1 MERIPPQRQTPY
13 STPSSSSAGTVLPSL
28 PRSPTSTSTMENGRI
43 YSLDVIQQPIR
54 ARMCGF
60 GDKDRRP
67 ITPPPCIRL
76 IVKDAVTNKEIDINE
91 IDTSYYVLT
100 VDLWSAEGN
109 REVNLVRHSATSPS
123 ISAATSSS
131 YPPPPPTPP
140 SFPYGPPMTQVHVG
154 LTSNYGQNPQPTN
167 AHVQYGYQPQSDPYQ
182 QHTPQYS
189 QHPQNP
195 YQQHGVPPPPQHQ
208 TQSYYTTNAGTPLS
222 AVTPAHYYQQ
232 PSMQSQGPLLSPQQ
246 MMPPS
251 SDPRSAP
258 AGMFTRN
265 LIGSLCVSAFK
276 LTDPDGQMGVWFI
289 LQDLSVRTE
298 GSFRL
303 KMNFV
308 NVGSP
313 TTPQTLNNGSA
324 PVLASTFSNV
334 FQVFSA
340 KKFPGVIESTAL
352 SKCFATQGIKIPIRK
367 DGPRVGGARGGDDD
381 DE

>member
-1 MERIPPQRQTPY
+1 MP
-13 STPSSSSAGTVLPSL
+13 AV
-28 PRSPTSTSTMENGRI
+28 PRSPQTPVSTSAMEGGRI
-43 YSLDVIQQPIR
+43 YSLDVVQQPIR

-76 IVKDAVTNKEIDINE
+76 MVRDAATNKPIDISE
-91 IDTSYYVLT
+91 IDTSYYILT
-100 VDLWSAEGN
+100 VDLWSAEGTK
-109 REVNLVRHSATSPS
+109 EVNLVRHSATSPS

-154 LTSNYGQNPQPTN
+154 LTSNYGQPSGLPPQQQAQQP
-167 AHVQYGYQPQSDPYQ
+167 HPQYGYVTSDPYQ
-182 QHTPQYS
+182 QHPS
-189 QHPQNP
+189 QAYQHP
-195 YQQHGVPPPPQHQ
+195 YQQAPMAPPPQHQQ
-208 TQSYYTTNAGTPLS
+208 TQSYYTTPSGTPI
-222 AVTPAHYYQQ
+222 TPTNYYQSSNVALQ
-232 PSMQSQGPLLSPQQ
+232 GQGPLMSPQQ
-246 MMPPS
+246 LIPPAA
-251 SDPRSAP
+251 DPRAAP
-258 AGMFTRN
+258 SGMFTRN

-276 LTDPDGQMGVWFI
+276 LTDPDNTMGIWFI

-313 TTPQTLNNGSA
+313 TSPQNLNNGSA
-324 PVLASTFSNV
+324 PVLASTFSNI

-340 KKFPGVIESTAL
+340 KRFPGVIESTGL

-367 DGPRVGGARGGDDD
+367 DGPRAGGRNTGDDD
-381 DE
+381 ED

>member
-1 MERIPPQRQTPY
+1 MDRITVQRSVPAT
-13 STPSSSSAGTVLPSL
+13 GTVMASM
-28 PRSPTSTSTMENGRI
+28 PRSADAPLSTSTVDGGRI
-43 YSLDVIQQPIR
+43 YSLDVVQQPIR

-76 IVKDAVTNKEIDINE
+76 MVRDAQTNMPIDISE
-91 IDTSYYVLT
+91 IDTSYYILT
-100 VDLWSAEGN
+100 VDLWSAEGTK
-109 REVNLVRHSATSPS
+109 EVNLVRHSATSPS

-131 YPPPPPTPP
+131 YPPPAPTPP

-154 LTSNYGQNPQPTN
+154 MAPNYGQPIGPPPQQQLP
-167 AHVQYGYQPQSDPYQ
+167 QYGYPQPDPYQ
-182 QHTPQYS
+182 QHPNQAY
-189 QHPQNP
+189 QHPSNP
-195 YQQHGVPPPPQHQ
+195 YQQGPMAPPPQHQQ
-208 TQSYYTTNAGTPLS
+208 TQSYYTTPSGTPI
-222 AVTPAHYYQQ
+222 TPTNYYQQ
-232 PSMQSQGPLLSPQQ
+232 NSLQGQGPLMSPQQ
-246 MMPPS
+246 LLPPS
-251 SDPRSAP
+251 SDPRTAP
-258 AGMFTRN
+258 SGMFTRN

-276 LTDPDGQMGVWFI
+276 LTDPDNTMGIWFI

-313 TTPQTLNNGSA
+313 TSPQNLNNGSA

-340 KKFPGVIESTAL
+340 KRFPGVIESTGL

-367 DGPRVGGARGGDDD
+367 DGPRAGGRAGAD
-381 DE
+381 DEEDQ